1 MQFFFLDCGVF
12 VNSRCWFLEILA
24 ISLPTRS
31 NVIVIYYQISL
42 TVLVHRLVQTPVYL
56 ASLSSEVSYLEFISI
71 WNDTS
76 LQYPKPVL
84 IGTCNQVSWVK
95 VYVIW
100 VRSPVSSYL
109 FICLSYRIYYS
120 FFDFLHTTSFR
131 KEGLYH
137 FKIPSEFIPYMIK
150 WVKQ

>member
-56 ASLSSEVSYLEFISI
+56 VSLSSEVSYQRKRLASSNTLINRPATRENNISI
-71 WNDTS
+71 SSSKCDKTKKSILNEQFLSHYRNCLFGVDQRSQRIT
-76 LQYPKPVL
+76 L
-84 IGTCNQVSWVK
+84 I
-95 VYVIW
+95 
-100 VRSPVSSYL
+100 L
-109 FICLSYRIYYS
+109 HMLSYKENKSYARIWY
-120 FFDFLHTTSFR
+120 
-131 KEGLYH
+131 
-137 FKIPSEFIPYMIK
+137 
-150 WVKQ
+150 